1 MVRGSVLALRQ
12 QDFVTAARAPGRPE
26 WGILA
31 WQLAPNT
38 MAPLTVIAFFEI
50 PRMIITAAALG
61 FLGLGVQ
68 PPTAP
73 WGNMLA
79 DGRDYIRDAWCL
91 SAFPGL
97 AIMLM
102 AAGVN
107 HLCDGLRDILD
118 PRHHAS

>member
-1 MVRGSVLALRQ
+1 VVRGSVLALRQ

-68 PPTAP
+68 PPTAT

-91 SAFPGL
+91 SAFR
-97 AIMLM
+97 
-102 AAGVN
+102 VWRS
-107 HLCDGLRDILD
+107 C
-118 PRHHAS
+118 